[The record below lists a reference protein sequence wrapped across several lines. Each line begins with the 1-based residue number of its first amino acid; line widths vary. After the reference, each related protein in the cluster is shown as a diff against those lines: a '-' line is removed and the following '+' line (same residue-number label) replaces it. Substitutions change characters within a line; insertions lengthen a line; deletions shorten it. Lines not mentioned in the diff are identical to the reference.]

1 MLRDYSYQYDGL
13 NRLTEGRL
21 WDAMNLDRGE
31 YTENLTYD
39 LNGNIGTLKRKG
51 RQFPGYTAPENMDDL
66 AYVYSGNRLTKV
78 DDLSLN
84 PSGYPIGGKAF
95 GYDDNGNMTVQED
108 KGLTIAYNYLNLP
121 QSILSPQGN
130 TSYLYSA
137 DGTKVKKTAGSK
149 VVDYLNG
156 FQYENNALQFFP
168 TSEGY
173 FDVVKNKYIY
183 NYTDHLGNVRL
194 SYMNNGSGVEI
205 IEESNYYAFGLKHEG
220 YNTSVGN
227 AAYQYKYNGKELQET
242 GMYDYGA
249 RFYMPDIGRWGVID
263 PLAEKNRRFSPYNYA
278 INNPIRFIDPD
289 GRSESDWI
297 RKDGKWQY
305 DANVTTVEQAQKIK
319 GVDGFAENGTV
330 FANVSVDGG
339 AESAYAQLN
348 AGGSITKL
356 GADDLSSMNAI
367 VDALPMSLGGSWTT
381 WTQETFQIFTGGAN
395 ETDPNTMNKV
405 LPGDKLETNNMFE
418 YILNGFNRSR
428 TPKGEDGLYQFG
440 IDMQGIGNPF
450 NFKSNDS
457 TALVEQISD
466 SPFSYSRDT
475 IKKVPTQTKTNDSI
489 MFNNAVK
496 NVNDQKL
503 KNYYNRINFLGKKW

>member
-1 MLRDYSYQYDGL
+1 MLRNYSYQYDGL

-108 KGLTIAYNYLNLP
+108 KGLSIAYNYLNLP
-121 QSILSPQGN
+121 QNIASPQGN
-130 TSYLYSA
+130 TAYVYNA

-149 VVDYLNG
+149 VVDYLTG
-156 FQYENNALQFFP
+156 FQYENSTLQFFP

-194 SYMNNGSGVEI
+194 SYLNSGSGVEI
-205 IEESNYYAFGLKHEG
+205 IEESNYYPFGLKHEG

-263 PLAEKNRRFSPYNYA
+263 PRSQYTHEAYSYVW
-278 INNPIRFIDPD
+278 NNPIFYNDPTGMEGDPCDTCPGGKNNPKKIDPVVITIYRPIKPNFQPAD
-289 GRSESDWI
+289 IKISTAYSLPLALGSRSNNPWGWGLAVLTGVVMGIDYLKQANDLRNQINYHPEQITYTGDNKQFLTDFSGDDADESD
-297 RKDGKWQY
+297 
-305 DANVTTVEQAQKIK
+305 V
-319 GVDGFAENGTV
+319 NG
-330 FANVSVDGG
+330 VSVPVDDSGYKKATDQTIEKGENKFDFAKSKRGKESQRQKDVKHGGDGEG
-339 AESAYAQLN
+339 LK
-348 AGGSITKL
+348 GKGSK
-356 GADDLSSMNAI
+356 
-367 VDALPMSLGGSWTT
+367 
-381 WTQETFQIFTGGAN
+381 
-395 ETDPNTMNKV
+395 
-405 LPGDKLETNNMFE
+405 GDKHTAPRSGRESTKNRQKP
-418 YILNGFNRSR
+418 GF
-428 TPKGEDGLYQFG
+428 
-440 IDMQGIGNPF
+440 
-450 NFKSNDS
+450 
-457 TALVEQISD
+457 
-466 SPFSYSRDT
+466 
-475 IKKVPTQTKTNDSI
+475 KKYK
-489 MFNNAVK
+489 
-496 NVNDQKL
+496 
-503 KNYYNRINFLGKKW
+503 